1 VTDSPEIKTPVTRPR
16 RRFTPKALRELTR
29 PQRRKL
35 AQVILT
41 EAGAR
46 IVDYNHPAGYDEF
59 VLEVF
64 PLWSPR
70 RLRARVLTA
79 PITQQDVDRL
89 AERVAEDGDAEGLLL
104 AIHEA
109 NAPKITLPSQVS
121 IISATDLI
129 VRLERSALIGWK
141 DRTPS
146 PAYDLLA
153 TQRTLD
159 RDASFLDPVGI
170 RWLPTLALNEL
181 PLDLREGGTEPQ
193 DALERIA
200 FRLLTSVFRFGGER
214 YGESKRGQR
223 LPDALLTFHAKDL
236 TQVGVLLD
244 CKAAASGYTME
255 SDHELRF
262 RHYVK
267 ALSPEL
273 AERGIELRFV
283 AVLSSFFPG
292 RSDRRHPFHA
302 RNKNMQGTVGVQ
314 LSYLRAVD
322 LARMA
327 VAVISNELSP
337 AVRERLDWHS
347 VLSAGLVT
355 SVDLSSVTAGAT

>member
-1 VTDSPEIKTPVTRPR
+1 MTDSPEIKTPVTRAR
-16 RRFTPKALRELTR
+16 RTFTPKALRDLTR
-29 PQRRKL
+29 SHRRKL

-59 VLEVF
+59 LLEVF

-79 PITQQDVDRL
+79 PLTQKDVDRL
-89 AERVAEDGDAEGLLL
+89 AERVAEEGDAEGLFL
-104 AIHEA
+104 AIHDA
-109 NAPKITLPSQVS
+109 TAPKIALPPQLS
-121 IISATDLI
+121 IITATDLI
-129 VRLERSALIGWK
+129 ARLERSALIVWK

-146 PAYDLLA
+146 PAYHLLA

-214 YGESKRGQR
+214 YGESRRGQR

-244 CKAAASGYTME
+244 CKAAASGYTMG

-262 RHYVK
+262 RHYVTT
-267 ALSPEL
+267 LSPEL
-273 AERGIELRFV
+273 AERGIDLRFV

-302 RNKNMQGTVGVQ
+302 RNSTMQESVGVH

-327 VAVISNELSP
+327 VAVVSKELPP
-337 AVRERLDWHS
+337 AGRERLDWNS
-347 VLSAGLVT
+347 VLSGGLVT
-355 SVDLSSVTAGAT
+355 AVDLSSITAGAT